1 MPQLGT
7 LVDDATLWVSARA
20 LVAGEG
26 YRLAFLPEKPW
37 QTKYPPLY
45 PAYLSLVWR
54 INPDFPSNLPLATLF
69 AWAWMP
75 PFLLLSFLA
84 LRRLELTQGEALALT
99 ALLGVNPHLLYFASG
114 LHTEVPYTVL
124 LLTALLLLERAGR
137 MEALGPAVLAGVAA
151 GLAFLCRTNGIALVA
166 SGVTGLLLA
175 RRLQSAAAYALAAL
189 PAVAGW
195 SWWSWAHKYTGQNPA
210 VIYHTDYIRFYLETV
225 RWSDLPVLLW
235 GNLGGILIR
244 GGKLI
249 VPTPGESAPE
259 RIFCIIVAVL
269 ALAGVWRLARR
280 LGPTHYHLYAAGHL
294 LLLLPWNFP
303 ANARLLFPLAPL
315 LLAGLFVEARHV
327 VAIARQA
334 MLRQDAT
341 QRAVGAMM
349 LACLAMLGLV
359 GAWRW
364 SRPLS
369 EHFPQLSERYRDQQS
384 GVALAYDWITRH
396 TSTEDS
402 FMTWQDGLLFLRT
415 GRAASS
421 PGLSPIPWYTLN
433 RDGVLEE
440 YLSKLADL
448 AATHGRRY
456 VLVADTEFLI
466 TDRTDLA
473 YARRRL
479 QADPRLRE
487 VYANADAA
495 VFEVTKGGPAL
506 AATPENTLPCPGRRA
521 EATPCRFSS
530 SPWPAFGL
538 S

>member
-1 MPQLGT
+1 MPQLGSF
-7 LVDDATLWVSARA
+7 VDDGIYWVSAKSLA
-20 LVAGEG
+20 DGDG
-26 YRLAFLPEKPW
+26 YRIPSLPERPW

-99 ALLGVNPHLLYFASG
+99 ALLAVNPHLLYFASG

-137 MEALGPAVLAGVAA
+137 TGALGPAMLAGLVA
-151 GLAFLCRTNGIALVA
+151 GLASLCRTNGIALVA
-166 SGVTGLLLA
+166 SGVAGLALA
-175 RRLQSAAAYALAAL
+175 GRLRSAAVYALAAL

-195 SWWSWAHKYTGQNPA
+195 SWWSWVHKYTGDNPA

-225 RWSDLPVLLW
+225 RWSDLPVVLW

-244 GGKLI
+244 GGHLI
-249 VPTPGESAPE
+249 VPTPGESPPE
-259 RIFCIIVAVL
+259 RIFGIVVAVL
-269 ALAGVWRLARR
+269 ALAGAWRLARR

-334 MLRQDAT
+334 MLRQDAA

-369 EHFPQLSERYRDQQS
+369 EHSPQLSERYRQQQA

-396 TSTEDS
+396 TSTADS

-448 AATHGRRY
+448 ATTHGRRY

-487 VYANADAA
+487 VYANADAVVYEVLTPDPAQAA
-495 VFEVTKGGPAL
+495 VHPTSPAR
-506 AATPENTLPCPGRRA
+506 TD
-521 EATPCRFSS
+521 
-530 SPWPAFGL
+530 PAH
-538 S
+538 

>member
-1 MPQLGT
+1 MPQLGS
-7 LVDDATLWVSARA
+7 LVDDGIYWVSAKSLA
-20 LVAGEG
+20 EDDG
-26 YRLAFLPEKPW
+26 YRIPSLPERPW

-99 ALLGVNPHLLYFASG
+99 ALLAVNPHLLYFASG

-137 MEALGPAVLAGVAA
+137 MGVPGPAVLAGVAA

-166 SGVTGLLLA
+166 SGLAGLLLA
-175 RRLQSAAAYALAAL
+175 RRLQSVAAYALAAL

-195 SWWSWAHKYTGQNPA
+195 SWWSWAHKYMGQNPA

-294 LLLLPWNFP
+294 LLLLPWNFA
-303 ANARLLFPLAPL
+303 ANGRLLFPLAPL

-334 MLRQDAT
+334 MLRQDAA

-369 EHFPQLSERYRDQQS
+369 EHFPQLSERYRQQQA
-384 GVALAYDWITRH
+384 GVALAYDWIIRH
-396 TSTEDS
+396 TSTADS
-402 FMTWQDGLLFLRT
+402 FMTWQDGLVFLRT

-421 PGLSPIPWYTLN
+421 PGLSPIPWYTLS

-495 VFEVTKGGPAL
+495 VFEVTKAGPAL
-506 AATPENTLPCPGRRA
+506 AATPGKHLAMSGQAR
-521 EATPCRFSS
+521 
-530 SPWPAFGL
+530 
-538 S
+538 